1 MAGEWLSRPSP
12 LSWDTNGRKG
22 RASNVPA
29 KVGYFGGNSLFAP
42 KGVPSQNQCL
52 LEDYDVPVVQV
63 IYAHQYI

>member
-1 MAGEWLSRPSP
+1 MAGEWLSGPSP

-42 KGVPSQNQCL
+42 KGVPL
-52 LEDYDVPVVQV
+52 
-63 IYAHQYI
+63 

>member
-12 LSWDTNGRKG
+12 LIWDTNGRKG

-42 KGVPSQNQCL
+42 KGDPSQNQCL
-52 LEDYDVPVVQV
+52 LADYDVPGVQV
-63 IYAHQYI
+63 IFTDQYI